1 MPIQSLKFK
10 PGVISDI
17 TSYSNE
23 GGFIDGDKVRFRF
36 AETGSSTLKGAGTE
50 MQTGFHFIKLGDT

>member
-23 GGFIDGDKVRFRF
+23 GGFIDVDKVRFRF
-36 AETGSSTLKGAGTE
+36 GMPEKIGGS
-50 MQTGFHFIKLGDT
+50 